1 MTNYT
6 EKDLENFIESAL
18 LENGYIK
25 RESKDYDKNLC
36 VDKELFERFLQ
47 ETQAK
52 ALQELE
58 KRNIKEQALLKRVV
72 SQIQD
77 KGILKA
83 LQSHIEIMG
92 VKLFLAYPKPN
103 SSANPQAIENYK
115 KNIFSITR
123 QLYYSEKN
131 NNSLDMAIFLNGL
144 PLITMEL
151 KNPFT
156 YQNAHNATKQYKTDR
171 DSRERI
177 FKQSVVYFA
186 LDSDEV
192 YMSTKLEGMATR
204 FLPFNRGLN
213 NGSGEIGCEC
223 GSGNPLVANKMKTSY
238 FWEEIL
244 QKDNVLNL
252 LFNFAQIVK
261 KDATESVI
269 FPRFH
274 QFDVVRK
281 LLSDTKEKGVGQ
293 RYLIQHSA
301 GSGKSN
307 SIAWLAHNLVS
318 LHRKQNDEEKPVF
331 DSILVVTDRKVLDR
345 QIQENVKSFTQDKNL
360 VESITDGSRQLKAA
374 IEEGKKIII
383 TTIQKFPYIADEIT
397 HLQNKT
403 FAIIIDEAHSSQSG
417 KNAQKMGEA
426 ISNKESNHIDS
437 SVDCHDVDL
446 SCNDKNADFSPF
458 SKAQN
463 GNGGATQNDKV
474 PTCHTADSPCHT
486 ERSEV
491 STMESGFFAN
501 AQNDKIVTCHTDL
514 DPECNEGEREVSKKV
529 DSNEI
534 DIEEELIKIIENKK
548 FQKNASYF
556 AFTATPKP
564 KTLEMF
570 GIPCEINGERKFIPF
585 HLYSMKQA
593 IEEGFI
599 LDVLKGYITYT
610 SYYKIISSTD
620 DDKEY
625 DKAKANAKLKKY
637 VTNHIATIEKK
648 ATIMIEHFFQN
659 IYKKIGGK
667 AKAMVVTS
675 SRENAVKYYLFFRE
689 YLQENYPQY
698 KALVAFSGDKEID
711 GESYSEAELNGF
723 SESMLKDE
731 FKKDNYRF
739 LIVAEK
745 YQTGFDE
752 PLLHT
757 MYVDK
762 ALEGISAVQT
772 LSRLNRICKNKEDTC
787 VLDFANT
794 HEKIGESFSTFY
806 GQTYLKE
813 PSDIEKI
820 FTLKSNLFEYGIYTQ
835 YELDSF
841 VEAILQRQSEDRIH
855 SKLDTMVKEY
865 NAKSDDEKTEFYTKA
880 KAYLREY
887 SFLAQILPFNDTELE
902 KLYILL
908 KMLITKIAPPR
919 TEDLAK
925 GILNNIDLESI
936 RIILTD
942 TKDIELEEGKG
953 GVKPSSADG
962 SSKKEVEFERLL
974 NIVKTF
980 NDKFGNIDFGADEKI
995 AKSLVELKENIA
1007 NNQTLKDSLG
1017 DKQNSRKLF
1026 AEIFKNKYL
1035 DFYLENSP
1043 FLEQLGD
1050 KQAEFKEKISGVIFE
1065 MIWADKSK

>member
-1 MTNYT
+1 MRGYT
-6 EKDLENFIESAL
+6 EKDLESFIESAL

-25 RESKDYDKNLC
+25 RESKDYDKSLC
-36 VDKELFERFLQ
+36 IDIELFKRFLQ
-47 ETQAK
+47 STQAK
-52 ALQELE
+52 ALQELG
-58 KRNIKEQALLKRVV
+58 KRNIKEQELLKRVA

-103 SSANPQAIENYK
+103 SSANPQAIEDYK

-131 NNSLDMAIFLNGL
+131 NNSLDMVIFLNGL

-171 DSRERI
+171 DPRERI

-213 NGSGEIGCEC
+213 NGSGEIGREC

-261 KDATESVI
+261 KDKAESVI

-281 LLSDTKEKGVGQ
+281 LLNDTKEKGVGQ

-345 QIQENVKSFTQDKNL
+345 QIQETIKSFTQDKNL

-374 IEEGKKIII
+374 IEDDKKIII

-426 ISNKESNHIDS
+426 ISNK
-437 SVDCHDVDL
+437 
-446 SCNDKNADFSPF
+446 NDKGAD
-458 SKAQN
+458 
-463 GNGGATQNDKV
+463 
-474 PTCHTADSPCHT
+474 
-486 ERSEV
+486 
-491 STMESGFFAN
+491 
-501 AQNDKIVTCHTDL
+501 
-514 DPECNEGEREVSKKV
+514 
-529 DSNEI
+529 EI

-610 SYYKIISSTD
+610 SYYKIISSID

-659 IYKKIGGK
+659 TCKKIGGK

-711 GESYSEAELNGF
+711 GESYSEAGLNGF
-723 SESMLKDE
+723 SEAMLKDE

-794 HEKIGESFSTFY
+794 HEEIRESFSTFY

-841 VEAILQRQSEDRIH
+841 VEAILQRQSEDGIH

-887 SFLAQILPFNDTELE
+887 SFLARILPFNDTELE

-925 GILNNIDLESI
+925 GIVNNVDLESI
-936 RIILTD
+936 RIILTG
-942 TKDIELEEGKG
+942 TSDISL
-953 GVKPSSADG
+953 SSNGEVTPAGADG
-962 SSKKEVEFERLL
+962 SGKKEVEFESLS
-974 NIVKTF
+974 NIVKAF
-980 NDKFGNIDFGADEKI
+980 NDKFGNIDFGTDEKI
-995 AKSLVELKENIA
+995 ANSLVKLKDEIRE
-1007 NNQTLKDSLG
+1007 NQTLKDSLG
-1017 DKQNSRKLF
+1017 DRQNSHKLF
-1026 AEIFKNKYL
+1026 VDIFKSKYAN
-1035 DFYLENSP
+1035 FYLENLP

-1050 KQAEFKEKISGVIFE
+1050 KQAEFKERVSSVIFE
-1065 MIWADKSK
+1065 MICEGLNA

>member
-1 MTNYT
+1 MREYK

-25 RESKDYDKNLC
+25 RESKDYDKSLC
-36 VDKELFERFLQ
+36 MDKELFERFLQ
-47 ETQAK
+47 STQAK

-58 KRNIKEQALLKRVV
+58 KRNIKEQELLKRVA
-72 SQIQD
+72 SQISE

-92 VKLFLAYPKPN
+92 VKLSLAYPKPN

-171 DSRERI
+171 DPKERI

-437 SVDCHDVDL
+437 
-446 SCNDKNADFSPF
+446 
-458 SKAQN
+458 
-463 GNGGATQNDKV
+463 
-474 PTCHTADSPCHT
+474 
-486 ERSEV
+486 
-491 STMESGFFAN
+491 
-501 AQNDKIVTCHTDL
+501 
-514 DPECNEGEREVSKKV
+514 
-529 DSNEI
+529 NEI

-599 LDVLKGYITYT
+599 LDVLKGYITYK
-610 SYYKIISSTD
+610 SYYKIISSID

-794 HEKIGESFSTFY
+794 HEEIRESFSTFY

-902 KLYILL
+902 KLHILL

-925 GILNNIDLESI
+925 GIVNNIDLESI

-942 TKDIELEEGKG
+942 TKDIELEEDKG

-962 SSKKEVEFERLL
+962 SSKKETEFERLL
-974 NIVKTF
+974 EIVKAF
-980 NDKFGNIDFGADEKI
+980 NDRFGSIDFDTDENI
-995 AKSLVELKENIA
+995 TKSLVKLKDDIRE
-1007 NNQTLKDSLG
+1007 NQTLKDTLG
-1017 DKQNSRKLF
+1017 DKQNARKLF
-1026 AEIFKNKYL
+1026 ADIFKNKYL
-1035 DFYLENSP
+1035 DFYLENSL

-1050 KQAEFKEKISGVIFE
+1050 KQAEFKEKISSVIFE

>member
-1 MTNYT
+1 MRNYT
-6 EKDLENFIESAL
+6 EKDLESLIEAHL
-18 LENGYIK
+18 LNNGYIK

-36 VDKELFERFLQ
+36 VDKELFLHFLKSSQ
-47 ETQAK
+47 KDSLEKLRQRNIGE
-52 ALQELE
+52 QELF
-58 KRNIKEQALLKRVV
+58 KRIF
-72 SQIQD
+72 SQISE

-83 LQSHIEIMG
+83 LQAHIEIMG

-103 SSANPQAIENYK
+103 SSDNPQALENYE

-123 QLYYSEKN
+123 QLYYSERN
-131 NNSLDMAIFLNGL
+131 TNSLDMAIFLNGL

-156 YQNAHNATKQYKTDR
+156 GQNVYNAIEQYKKDR
-171 DSRERI
+171 DPRESI
-177 FKQSVVYFA
+177 FKQSVVHFA
-186 LDSDEV
+186 LDSDLI
-192 YMSTKLEGMATR
+192 YMSTKLEGVGTR

-213 NGSGEIGCEC
+213 NGSGAIGCEC
-223 GSGNPLVANKMKTSY
+223 GGGNPAVKDKMKTSY

-261 KDATESVI
+261 KDKAEFVI

-281 LLSDTKEKGVGQ
+281 LLKDVKEKGVGQ

-345 QIQENVKSFTQDKNL
+345 QIQENVKSFEENRSL
-360 VESITDGSRQLKAA
+360 VEAIIKGSKQLKAA

-397 HLQNKT
+397 HLQNKS

-417 KNAQKMGEA
+417 KNAEEMGKA
-426 ISNKESNHIDS
+426 IGNKDDKETGEM
-437 SVDCHDVDL
+437 DL
-446 SCNDKNADFSPF
+446 
-458 SKAQN
+458 
-463 GNGGATQNDKV
+463 
-474 PTCHTADSPCHT
+474 
-486 ERSEV
+486 
-491 STMESGFFAN
+491 
-501 AQNDKIVTCHTDL
+501 
-514 DPECNEGEREVSKKV
+514 
-529 DSNEI
+529 
-534 DIEEELIKIIENKK
+534 EEELIKIIKNKK

-570 GIPCEINGERKFIPF
+570 GSACEINGERKFIPF

-599 LDVLKGYITYT
+599 LDVLKGYITYA
-610 SYYKIISSTD
+610 SYYKIVSKND
-620 DDKEY
+620 NREY
-625 DKAKANAKLKKY
+625 DKKKANAKLRAY

-648 ATIMIEHFFQN
+648 AKIMIEHFFQN
-659 IYKKIGGK
+659 IYKKIGEK

-675 SRENAVKYYLFFRE
+675 SRENAVKYYLFFKK
-689 YLQENYPQY
+689 YLQENYPEYQ
-698 KALVAFSGDKEID
+698 ALVAFSGDKEIN

-731 FKKDNYRF
+731 FKKDKYRF

-794 HEKIGESFSTFY
+794 HEEIRESFSTFY

-887 SFLAQILPFNDTELE
+887 SFLAQILPFNDIELE

-925 GILNNIDLESI
+925 GILNNVDLESI
-936 RIILTD
+936 RIILESK
-942 TKDIELEEGKG
+942 KDIELEEDKG

-962 SSKKEVEFERLL
+962 SSKKEVELERLL
-974 NIVKTF
+974 NIVREF
-980 NDKFGNIDFGADEKI
+980 NTKFGSVDFGTNEKI
-995 AKSLVELKENIA
+995 TKSLVELKENIA

-1017 DKQNSRKLF
+1017 DKQNARRLF

-1035 DFYLENSP
+1035 DFYLENSL

-1050 KQAEFKEKISGVIFE
+1050 KQAEFKEKISSVIFE
-1065 MIWADKSK
+1065 MICESA